1 MLIYGGI
8 ASFGVLLLLLML
20 LVGEVFGGD
29 HDVGGHDISH
39 GDLDHGGGPSVF
51 STRIMAAFLTA
62 FGVGGVVGR
71 YYDLSYPVSS
81 GVGVVSG
88 VVMASVVYQFAKL
101 LYSQQAST
109 ELRMGGLI
117 GTTAEVSIAIP
128 TAGVG
133 QIALTNRG
141 ERTEHIARSANGQAI
156 ARGAGVTIT
165 ALSGDSVIV
174 TAVDPASGG
183 SR

>member
-51 STRIMAAFLTA
+51 STRIIAAFLTA
-62 FGVGGVVGR
+62 FGVGGVMGR

-101 LYSQQAST
+101 LYSQQASS
-109 ELRMGGLI
+109 ELRMGALI
-117 GTTAEVSIAIP
+117 GTTAEV
-128 TAGVG
+128 
-133 QIALTNRG
+133 
-141 ERTEHIARSANGQAI
+141 
-156 ARGAGVTIT
+156 
-165 ALSGDSVIV
+165 
-174 TAVDPASGG
+174 
-183 SR
+183 